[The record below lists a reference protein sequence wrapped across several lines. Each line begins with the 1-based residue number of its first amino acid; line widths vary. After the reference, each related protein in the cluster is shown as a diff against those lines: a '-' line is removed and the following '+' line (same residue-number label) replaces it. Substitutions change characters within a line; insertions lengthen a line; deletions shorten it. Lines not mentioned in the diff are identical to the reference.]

1 MSLEDGFV
9 MKRTMQDVTE
19 DVTEGVNVLVEAVRK
34 PRFDVGRM
42 KDEVDSRQY
51 MKQKKIMLL
60 GNENENENE
69 EDVRRW

>member
-1 MSLEDGFV
+1 
-9 MKRTMQDVTE
+9 MQDENVTE
-19 DVTEGVNVLVEAVRK
+19 DVNELVEVVRK

-60 GNENENENE
+60 GNENENE

>member
-1 MSLEDGFV
+1 M
-9 MKRTMQDVTE
+9 TE
-19 DVTEGVNVLVEAVRK
+19 DVNVLVEVVRK

-60 GNENENENE
+60 GNENENE